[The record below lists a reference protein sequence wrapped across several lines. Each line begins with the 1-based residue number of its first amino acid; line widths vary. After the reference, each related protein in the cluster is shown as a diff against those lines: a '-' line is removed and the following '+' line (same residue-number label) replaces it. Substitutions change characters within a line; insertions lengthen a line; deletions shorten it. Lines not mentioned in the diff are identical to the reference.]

1 MSGIVGEVE
10 RRGGIISSQPF
21 AMLKLSATQSISSGS
36 MTKVAFDEMYG
47 RSHSKLSSN
56 GWVVPESGYYKVDLQ
71 IAAFTA
77 SNNIQDVYPHVK
89 LDSTTMHG
97 GYMTQVPATRHTSAI
112 ITGIL
117 RATGSQI
124 IYGYTQLSGTSP
136 YVYADSG
143 TSFGRI
149 STSMVITFLGK

>member
-89 LDSTTMHG
+89 LDSTTMNG
-97 GYMTQVPATRHTSAI
+97 GYMTQVPATRHTSALV
-112 ITGIL
+112 TGLFHAL
-117 RATGSQI
+117 RTQI
-124 IYGYTQLSGTSP
+124 IYGYGQLSGTSP
-136 YVYADSG
+136 NFYHDSG
-143 TSFGRI
+143 TSFGRNTTTMI
-149 STSMVITFLGK
+149 ITFLGK

>member
-10 RRGGIISSQPF
+10 RNNGIISAPPF
-21 AMLKLSATQSISSGS
+21 AKLKLSGDQSITSGS
-36 MTKVAFDEMYG
+36 MTKIAFDELYG
-47 RSHSKLSSN
+47 GSYGSISSN
-56 GWVVPESGYYKVDLQ
+56 GWLVPEHGMYKVDLMV
-71 IAAFTA
+71 AAFTA

-89 LDSTTMHG
+89 LDSTTAHG
-97 GYMTQVPATRHTSAI
+97 GYMVQVPATRHTSAN

-117 RATGSQI
+117 RATGGQI

-136 YVYADSG
+136 NVYADSG

-149 STSMVITFLGK
+149 STSMVITFLRK

>member
-1 MSGIVGEVE
+1 MSGIIGEIE
-10 RRGGIISSQPF
+10 RKSGYFNAPPF
-21 AMLKLSATQSISSGS
+21 AKLKLSGDQSISSGS
-36 MTKVAFDEMYG
+36 VTKIAFDEIYG
-47 RSHSKLSSN
+47 GSYGSISSN
-56 GWVVPESGYYKVDLQ
+56 GWLVPEMGMYKVDLMV
-71 IAAFTA
+71 AGFTA
-77 SNNIQDVYPHVK
+77 SNDMQDVYPMVK
-89 LDSTTMHG
+89 LDSTTAHG